1 MKSSSDRTSGTKKSP
16 KTRRVLIGVLLAV
29 FFAGLGFF
37 ALAWRPSIAPITR
50 PDPGSFPADLVAKGE
65 ALSAAGHCAA
75 CHTQSGGQ
83 PFVGGYALYIAFG
96 IIFPIKSG
104 FYSPREKG
112 SGAGPIYNWL
122 NREKEGRREGV
133 GRVQSSDELR

>member
-16 KTRRVLIGVLLAV
+16 KTRGVLIGVLLAV

-83 PFVGGYALYIAFG
+83 PFGGGYALHTPFG
-96 IIFPIKSG
+96 IIYGDTSSSYPQTSSSSWSLRAFTHAM
-104 FYSPREKG
+104 RE
-112 SGAGPIYNWL
+112 
-122 NREKEGRREGV
+122 
-133 GRVQSSDELR
+133 SSAR